1 MELLAKAFV
10 FIHIGNSTVRF
21 RVSNLLVTVLCTA
34 ICVHFVKCVEKLRLL
49 LQLRTNDA
57 GFTQPFSFYVDFN
70 LFVGFA
76 AIASLEVRTDEYVTL
91 TKCSFR
97 LVFALQEF
105 WNAQSWNSCT
115 KILYQSCRV
124 FPI

>member
-34 ICVHFVKCVEKLRLL
+34 VCVHLVKCVEKLRLL

-97 LVFALQEF
+97 LVFALKEF
-105 WNAQSWNSCT
+105 WNVQSWNSCI
-115 KILYQSCRV
+115 KIL
-124 FPI
+124 